1 MFRSTNW
8 IPNPPTLQ
16 KAIDAGHVGVMD
28 GAEGRAYSV
37 SRKCP
42 NRNQVIQAI
51 GLRKTLELIWIRLL
65 GGIAGVTAVTVI
77 WRLARWS
84 NTF

>member
-1 MFRSTNW
+1 MLRSTKW

-37 SRKCP
+37 SKQCP
-42 NRNQVIQAI
+42 DRDRVIQAI
-51 GLRKTLELIWIRLL
+51 GLRKTLELMWICILAGTVGGAAVLAIWH
-65 GGIAGVTAVTVI
+65 
-77 WRLARWS
+77 LARWS